1 MRPWLTRAAGR
12 KPAAFETHA
21 HDRRRDS
28 QVQSVVQE
36 QLWKPQ
42 KMLVSEDINKIE
54 TQVLAIIVEKETY
67 SKLSVFKNHLGRE
80 V

>member
-1 MRPWLTRAAGR
+1 MRPWLRKAAGR
-12 KPAAFETHA
+12 KSAASETHA
-21 HDRRRDS
+21 HDHQRDS
-28 QVQSVVQE
+28 QVQSLVQE

-54 TQVLAIIVEKETY
+54 TQVMAIIVEKETY
-67 SKLSVFKNHLGRE
+67 SKLSVFKNPLGRK